1 MKNNIIYKTNFSNLH
16 FNKQKINLDTKKI
29 NIFLE
34 EIYKNSLEKDNL
46 FNSLNGNL
54 KPNIRLKD
62 KQTYKKFKNIVIIGM
77 GGSTMGV
84 DAIHSFLKHKIK
96 KNILFL
102 DNLDEFQFKNLVNLK
117 KTLFL
122 IISKSGNTIET
133 LTNLSLIKKNTFSK
147 KNTIIITERK
157 NNALVEFSKKNS
169 IKIIDHQEY
178 IGGRYSVLSEVGM
191 IPAFLMGLKI
201 INFKKNLNLLFKRKK
216 KLLQTN
222 VSKLSQIY
230 LTKKI
235 NSIIFF
241 NYDKRLIKF
250 SYWCQ
255 QLIAESLGKKKLGL
269 LPIVSVGPKDHHSLL
284 QLYLDGPND
293 KIFYIMSAKSSLN
306 LKIKNNY
313 FGKKYDHINK
323 KKLSEIILA
332 QKNAFIKVLKNKKI
346 PFREI
351 HINKFTEETIGELFG
366 YFMLETILLGKLIK
380 VNPFDQPAV
389 ELVKIYTKKGLK
401 N

>member
-1 MKNNIIYKTNFSNLH
+1 VKKNIIYKTNFSNLYL
-16 FNKQKINLDTKKI
+16 NKKKFKLDIKKI
-29 NIFLE
+29 NMCLE
-34 EIYKNSLEKDNL
+34 EILKNSFKKDNL
-46 FNSLNGNL
+46 FNSLNTNL
-54 KPNIRLKD
+54 KLDIRLKN
-62 KQTYKKFKNIVIIGM
+62 KKIYKKFNDIVIIGM
-77 GGSTMGV
+77 GGSIMGA

-102 DNLDEFQFKNLVNLK
+102 DNLDEFQFKKLK
-117 KTLFL
+117 KLKKPLFL
-122 IISKSGNTIET
+122 IISKSGDTIET
-133 LTNLSLIKKNTFSK
+133 LTNLSLIKKVTFSK

-157 NNALVEFSKKNS
+157 NNALMEFSKKNN
-169 IKIIDHQEY
+169 INIIDHKNY

-201 INFKKNLNLLFKRKK
+201 INFKKNLNLLFKEKK

-222 VSKLSQIY
+222 VSNLSQIY
-230 LTKKI
+230 LSKKI

-269 LPIVSVGPKDHHSLL
+269 LPIVSIGPKDHHSLL
-284 QLYLDGPND
+284 QLYLDGPKD

-306 LKIKNNY
+306 LITENNY
-313 FGKKYDHINK
+313 FGKKYNHINK
-323 KKLSEIILA
+323 KKLSKIILS
-332 QKNAFIKVLKNKKI
+332 QKNAFIKELNNKKI

-351 HINKFTEETIGELFG
+351 HINKFDEETIGELFG
-366 YFMLETILLGKLIK
+366 YFILETVLLGRLIK

-389 ELVKIYTKKGLK
+389 ESVKIYTKKNLK